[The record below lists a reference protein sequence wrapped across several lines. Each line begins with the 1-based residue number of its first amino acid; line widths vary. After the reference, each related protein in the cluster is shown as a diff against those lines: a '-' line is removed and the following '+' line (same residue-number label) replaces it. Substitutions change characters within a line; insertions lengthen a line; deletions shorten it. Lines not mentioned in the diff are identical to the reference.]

1 MPSLDGAEHPLIS
14 ALQDAF
20 GSLVEEEKVDIVT
33 VEEDQEQDACEV
45 QADDW
50 TLFAEGW
57 PIASAWIAIDDDVA
71 SPDQFRTTLER
82 VLGPRDL
89 QAMRD
94 LNTALEG
101 EFATVLSESG
111 DELSIAL
118 GALIRADVS

>member
-20 GSLVEEEKVDIVT
+20 GTLVDEEKVDIVT

-50 TLFAEGW
+50 TLFVEGW
-57 PIASAWIAIDDDVA
+57 PISSAWIAIDDDV
-71 SPDQFRTTLER
+71 SDPDQFRATLER

-89 QAMRD
+89 QAMSD
-94 LNTALEG
+94 LDSALDG
-101 EFATVLSESG
+101 EFTTMLSESG
-111 DELSIAL
+111 DELSISL
-118 GALIRADVS
+118 GALIGADVS